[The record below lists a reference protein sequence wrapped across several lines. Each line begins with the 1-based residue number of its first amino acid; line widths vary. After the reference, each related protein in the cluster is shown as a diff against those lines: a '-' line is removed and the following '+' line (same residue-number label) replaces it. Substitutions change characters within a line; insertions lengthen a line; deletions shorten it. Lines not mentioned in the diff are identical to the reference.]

1 MKEYICN
8 ICNKSFKQKSHLNKH
23 LYNKVRP
30 CSSENKN
37 NIPFEYENI
46 QNQYNIIQNEYKTIP
61 TQHEKRVNYENNENF
76 KNINEIVHNNINTLL
91 NINPFKTTTTNTC
104 IYCNTTF
111 VQKVS
116 LNRHLKNNCKFK
128 NSYDELEKLKEKL
141 TLMTNNYQNLEKECD
156 HLKKE
161 IVELKQGNIVPNNK
175 KQINNGVIKNDNSSN
190 QINNGVINN
199 DNSNKTINNNV
210 NVQLVQFGCENI
222 DDIDTKEALNVY
234 SKSTGGNILSNILK
248 LINLNE
254 KYPQNHN
261 ICMSDLSRE
270 LVKIFDG
277 QKFVVKKFK
286 NIQGEIM
293 YKVIRNTH
301 KLVDKIENDDGIVL
315 SENLL
320 SKLKINNVS
329 IKLIDGV
336 LAEDIVRDEVRA
348 KEKIFKNDSDSDNEY
363 EEIDEK
369 KERDFNL
376 DERLRIAHLQSK
388 QQGLIDISIERLKDE
403 MYNGKDLIE
412 SKELFNKTVKKKKYL
427 KIK

>member
-1 MKEYICN
+1 
-8 ICNKSFKQKSHLNKH
+8 
-23 LYNKVRP
+23 
-30 CSSENKN
+30 
-37 NIPFEYENI
+37 
-46 QNQYNIIQNEYKTIP
+46 
-61 TQHEKRVNYENNENF
+61 
-76 KNINEIVHNNINTLL
+76 
-91 NINPFKTTTTNTC
+91 
-104 IYCNTTF
+104 
-111 VQKVS
+111 
-116 LNRHLKNNCKFK
+116 
-128 NSYDELEKLKEKL
+128 
-141 TLMTNNYQNLEKECD
+141 
-156 HLKKE
+156 
-161 IVELKQGNIVPNNK
+161 
-175 KQINNGVIKNDNSSN
+175 
-190 QINNGVINN
+190 
-199 DNSNKTINNNV
+199 
-210 NVQLVQFGCENI
+210 
-222 DDIDTKEALNVY
+222 
-234 SKSTGGNILSNILK
+234 
-248 LINLNE
+248 
-254 KYPQNHN
+254 
-261 ICMSDLSRE
+261 MSDLSRE

-388 QQGLIDISIERLKDE
+388 QQGLRIGFPSSDGSVLVFLDCKGLLFDE
-403 MYNGKDLIE
+403 ELSRVAALVAAVLPDPK
-412 SKELFNKTVKKKKYL
+412 SKFNKPVIPILESLPTTPAAAAFISSDRNTSL
-427 KIK
+427 T

>member
-1 MKEYICN
+1 
-8 ICNKSFKQKSHLNKH
+8 
-23 LYNKVRP
+23 
-30 CSSENKN
+30 
-37 NIPFEYENI
+37 
-46 QNQYNIIQNEYKTIP
+46 
-61 TQHEKRVNYENNENF
+61 
-76 KNINEIVHNNINTLL
+76 
-91 NINPFKTTTTNTC
+91 
-104 IYCNTTF
+104 
-111 VQKVS
+111 
-116 LNRHLKNNCKFK
+116 
-128 NSYDELEKLKEKL
+128 
-141 TLMTNNYQNLEKECD
+141 
-156 HLKKE
+156 
-161 IVELKQGNIVPNNK
+161 
-175 KQINNGVIKNDNSSN
+175 
-190 QINNGVINN
+190 
-199 DNSNKTINNNV
+199 
-210 NVQLVQFGCENI
+210 
-222 DDIDTKEALNVY
+222 LNVY

-348 KEKIFKNDSDSDNEY
+348 KEKIYKNDSDSDNEY
-363 EEIDEK
+363 EEIDKK

-388 QQGLIDISIERLKDE
+388 HQGLIDISIERLKDE
-403 MYNGKDLIE
+403 MYNGKYLIE
-412 SKELFNKTVKKKKYL
+412 SKELFIKTDKKKKYL
-427 KIK
+427 KIN